1 MPRAA
6 RNARPRLRSI
16 QYVNTILSTL
26 GVRGNIYRTEITDI
40 VFLSRLS
47 RTILKGPVRKSDLD
61 LLTSSDL
68 DSKSNLLVPWFISDH
83 SITFH
88 EVLILLFLSVIFVH
102 CTKTS
107 KDIIKLFLDLVAPSF

>member
-16 QYVNTILSTL
+16 QYVNTNLYTL
-26 GVRGNIYRTEITDI
+26 EVRGNIYRTEITDI

-47 RTILKGPVRKSDLD
+47 RTVLKGLVRKSDLD
-61 LLTSSDL
+61 LLTSNDL

-83 SITFH
+83 SMTFR
-88 EVLILLFLSVIFVH
+88 EVLISCFVRNYSCVVPKH
-102 CTKTS
+102 LKIS
-107 KDIIKLFLDLVAPSF
+107 YH